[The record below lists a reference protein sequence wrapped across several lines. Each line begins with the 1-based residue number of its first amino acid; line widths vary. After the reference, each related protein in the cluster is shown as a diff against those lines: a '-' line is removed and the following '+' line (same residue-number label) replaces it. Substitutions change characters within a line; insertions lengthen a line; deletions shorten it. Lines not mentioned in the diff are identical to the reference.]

1 MSDSRL
7 ARARTAG
14 RHAGFKLAGAIRAVP
29 PTPWIDSLPRL
40 RFYVVLQGSAARRRR
55 WPAVFQSW
63 ASTREAVMEAWE
75 AEPATEAVFHAF
87 ASWSEVEEYCR
98 GASVAVPPLA
108 AAGRA

>member
-1 MSDSRL
+1 
-7 ARARTAG
+7 
-14 RHAGFKLAGAIRAVP
+14 
-29 PTPWIDSLPRL
+29 
-40 RFYVVLQGSAARRRR
+40 
-55 WPAVFQSW
+55 
-63 ASTREAVMEAWE
+63 MEAWE